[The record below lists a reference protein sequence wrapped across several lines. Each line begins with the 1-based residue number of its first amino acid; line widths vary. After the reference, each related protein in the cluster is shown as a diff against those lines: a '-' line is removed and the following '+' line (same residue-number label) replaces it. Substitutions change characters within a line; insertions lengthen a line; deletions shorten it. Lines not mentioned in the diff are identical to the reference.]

1 MNRKTLLILSIA
13 SLLFAAC
20 QQKAGKSALWEGT
33 PLEMAYSDL
42 LHISQQDAI
51 TKIIID
57 NPWDSTAILQ
67 QYVLVP
73 KTTELTDSLRKRL
86 PKGKIVRTP
95 LTRSVVLSSV
105 HAGLFIELHSLSA
118 IAGVCDS
125 QYMLNGQ
132 VQANLKEGKI
142 VDLGSSITPN
152 IERMVEVKPDG
163 ILASPFE
170 NSGGHGRIEQLGT
183 PIIECADY
191 METSPL
197 GRAEWI
203 RFYGLLLGQEQLAD
217 SLFAVTRTRYNA
229 LKQRA
234 QTAPNRPTVFSGL
247 KSSSAWYIAGGKS
260 VTSGFF
266 KDASADYIWKDNSSY
281 GSIPMSFERVFEEAK
296 NVDIWLFKYNSAH
309 DMSYHSLKEEYTPY
323 TGFAAYK
330 RHRVYGCNTGKVKY
344 YDETPFH
351 PDLFLEDIIRIFHP
365 ELKLEGENRYYFPLK

>member
-1 MNRKTLLILSIA
+1 MNRKTLLILGIA

-20 QQKAGKSALWEGT
+20 QQKVRKASLWIGT
-33 PLEMAYSDL
+33 PINLEYSNL
-42 LHISQQDAI
+42 LHISQKEAI
-51 TKIIID
+51 TQIVID
-57 NPWDSTAILQ
+57 NPWDSTAILD

-73 KTTELTDSLRKRL
+73 KKMELTDSLRKIL
-86 PKGKIVRTP
+86 PKGQVIRTP
-95 LTRSVVLSSV
+95 LTKAVVLSSV
-105 HAGLFIELHSLSA
+105 HAGLFLELHSLSA

-125 QYMLNGQ
+125 EYMLNEQIQTNIKDGQ
-132 VQANLKEGKI
+132 I
-142 VDLGSSITPN
+142 IDLGSGITPN

-163 ILASPFE
+163 ILASPFQ

-217 SLFAVTRTRYNA
+217 SLFALTSERYEA
-229 LKQRA
+229 LSALA
-234 QTAPNRPTVFSGL
+234 QTTKNRPTVFSGL

-266 KDASADYIWKDNSSY
+266 GDAAGNYIWHNNTSY
-281 GSIPMSFERVFEEAK
+281 GSIPMSFERVFEQAK
-296 NVDIWLFKYNSAH
+296 NAAIWLFKYNTKN
-309 DMSYHSLKEEYTPY
+309 DLTYQLLKEEYTPY
-323 TGFAAYK
+323 AGFAAYQN
-330 RHRVYGCNTGKVKY
+330 HRVYACNTGKVRY

-351 PDLFLEDIIRIFHP
+351 PELFLADIIRIFHP
-365 ELKLEGENRYYFPLK
+365 ELKLEGKNHYFFPLK